1 MSKNIQ
7 KKIVKNSIRY
17 IGEYLNGD
25 RNGIGEEYNICHG
38 DSLIYKGEYLNGKRN
53 GKGKEYFGKYLI
65 FDGEYLN
72 GKRWNGRLYT
82 TDDNFSFFEIKNGK
96 GNYIELNFIDRF
108 VFKGE
113 YINGERNG
121 KGKEYTFGQKIFDG
135 EYLKG
140 KRN

>member
-7 KKIVKNSIRY
+7 KKSKKSIRY

-96 GNYIELNFIDRF
+96 GN
-108 VFKGE
+108 
-113 YINGERNG
+113 
-121 KGKEYTFGQKIFDG
+121 
-135 EYLKG
+135 
-140 KRN
+140 